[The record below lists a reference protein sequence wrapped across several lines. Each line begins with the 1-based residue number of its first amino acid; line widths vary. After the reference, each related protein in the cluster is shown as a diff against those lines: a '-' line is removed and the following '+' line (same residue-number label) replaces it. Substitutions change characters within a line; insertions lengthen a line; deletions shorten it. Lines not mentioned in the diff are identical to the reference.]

1 MARWRAEALKR
12 LPELRK
18 AIDSAHEIMAFW
30 IEAQSTFRRAYE
42 QDPRDESL
50 IERTYAFADWC
61 ANARRGPDAGHDPST
76 AIVVAFY
83 EDIPTI
89 PAARDDM
96 PRWFTYSEVAESKAI
111 FSYHLTDNDFG
122 LLLRHM
128 HRNRHLYRPRV
139 PPPGVP

>member
-18 AIDSAHEIMAFW
+18 SIDSANEIMVFW
-30 IEAQSTFRRAYE
+30 IEARIAFQRAYE
-42 QDPRDESL
+42 QSPQDESL
-50 IERTYAFADWC
+50 IARIYSFADWC

-96 PRWFTYSEVAESKAI
+96 PRWFTFAEIAESKAI
-111 FSYHLTDNDFG
+111 FSYHLSEIDFQG
-122 LLLRHM
+122 LLAHM
-128 HRNRHLYRPRV
+128 QRNRHLYKPRL
-139 PPPGVP
+139 PQSGEP